1 MPLSIAHLYTCTNL
15 ELKTRIVKAAVEA
28 VNYDN
33 LCDFTLGDPDIA
45 GNPLSENSANA
56 LENVPSLGTS
66 RRLSH

>member
-33 LCDFTLGDPDIA
+33 LSDFTLGDPDIA
-45 GNPLSENSANA
+45 
-56 LENVPSLGTS
+56 
-66 RRLSH
+66 